1 MTSNV
6 DEMVK
11 EAIKSY
17 KGGNKPHARA
27 LLEKATEIDDHHEKA
42 WMWLSAVVES
52 VEDQRVCLQNVL
64 VLNPDNTNAKRGLAL
79 LDEKSETTEAPAE
92 PEKDPYDVPPTATSS
107 ASASYDPSSEISRDE
122 YDNWIT
128 DLGIGQEQSSAP
140 TDGPFTMEDDAY
152 ADMFTDAFDDDVFT
166 EETFE
171 QPVDVTEDDLRMGFD
186 DEDFNDVYDTPVA
199 EEEMDADAL
208 FDSLDDPFDGMEPEE
223 EAQPVAA
230 TPAAMESAPSKRR
243 DSGAF
248 YEEADG
254 SDVAENDP
262 SYYFK
267 AIPKDIK
274 ATRLPGTGGGLPVF
288 SLLLVLLLIVGNIG
302 AVVLLTM
309 A

>member
-17 KGGNKPHARA
+17 KNGNKPHARA

-79 LDEKSETTEAPAE
+79 LDEKSETAEAPAE
-92 PEKDPYDVPPTATSS
+92 PEKDPYNVPPPATSS
-107 ASASYDPSSEISRDE
+107 ASAAYDPASEISRDE
-122 YDNWIT
+122 YDDWIA
-128 DLGIGQEQSSAP
+128 DLGISQEQSNAP

-171 QPVDVTEDDLRMGFD
+171 QPVDVTENDLRMGFD
-186 DEDFNDVYDTPVA
+186 DDDFNDVYDTPVA
-199 EEEMDADAL
+199 EEETEADAL
-208 FDSLDDPFDGMEPEE
+208 FDSLDDPFAGMEMEE

-230 TPAAMESAPSKRR
+230 TPAASEGAPGTRR
-243 DSGAF
+243 DGGAF
-248 YEEADG
+248 YDEADG
-254 SDVAENDP
+254 GDVVEQDP
-262 SYYFK
+262 SYYFN

-288 SLLLVLLLIVGNIG
+288 SLLLVLLLIAGNIG